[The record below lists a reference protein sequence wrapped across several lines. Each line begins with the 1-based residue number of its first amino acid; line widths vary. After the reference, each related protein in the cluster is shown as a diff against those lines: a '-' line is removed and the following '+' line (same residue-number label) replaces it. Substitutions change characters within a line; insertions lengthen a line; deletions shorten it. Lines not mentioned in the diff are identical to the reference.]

1 MVFEK
6 AAMSDLDEIIAI
18 YKRAREY
25 MAKTGNPH
33 QWGDNGHPTKE
44 MLLED
49 ISLKRLTVLRSEG
62 KIEAVFMFS
71 LLPDPTYAVIT
82 DGTWKNAEPY
92 GVIHRIASAGRVRNI
107 LKLCTEYCLQF
118 TDNIRIDTHSDNKVM
133 QHQLAKCG
141 YQKCGTI
148 FLENG
153 DPRIA
158 YQLIK

>member
-1 MVFEK
+1 MEFEK
-6 AAMSDLDEIIAI
+6 ALMSDLDEILSV
-18 YKRAREY
+18 YRRAREY

-49 ISLKRLTVLRSEG
+49 IDIGRLLVLRNEG

-71 LLPDPTYAVIT
+71 LLPDPTYTVIENGAWEN
-82 DGTWKNAEPY
+82 DEPY
-92 GVIHRIASAGRVRNI
+92 GVIHRIASAGRIKGV

-118 TDNIRIDTHSDNKVM
+118 TNNIRIDTHSDNKVM
-133 QHQLAKCG
+133 QHLLNKCG
-141 YQKCGTI
+141 FRKCGI
-148 FLENG
+148 IYLENG

-158 YQLIK
+158 YQLVK